1 MCYISSPLSFR
12 ALRPLLY
19 LCPRHPLLL
28 EIPPCT
34 VATTVYRTCTECI
47 QHTVLLL
54 MILGLLVVVYIFFP
68 STHVFPALIICPWR
82 FRSEDFHL
90 VRTRPLSPPKNT
102 PLCVHTSMAGSSL
115 SSPDKD
121 NNACQ
126 LGPPGPWYSPI
137 TICCIDISR
146 QHLIQSAMLVASSA
160 VTYQSV

>member
-1 MCYISSPLSFR
+1 MCYIPSPLSFR

-28 EIPPCT
+28 DGPC
-34 VATTVYRTCTECI
+34 
-47 QHTVLLL
+47 TVLLL
-54 MILGLLVVVYIFFP
+54 STAHAQSVYTTHGSALDDPGIVGRCIYFFLLPMF
-68 STHVFPALIICPWR
+68 FPALIICPWR

-90 VRTRPLSPPKNT
+90 VRTRPLSPQKNT

-121 NNACQ
+121 NACQ

-137 TICCIDISR
+137 TICCIDISATFDS
-146 QHLIQSAMLVASSA
+146 ISYVVAGSA